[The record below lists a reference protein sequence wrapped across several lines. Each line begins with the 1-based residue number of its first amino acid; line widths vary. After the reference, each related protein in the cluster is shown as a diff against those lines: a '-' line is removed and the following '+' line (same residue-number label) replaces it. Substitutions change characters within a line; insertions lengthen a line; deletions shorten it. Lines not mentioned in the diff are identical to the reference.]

1 MTADEVQC
9 PWCGARPGEQC
20 RTWFPRRMREPHV
33 DRLFELA
40 AVMERE
46 WDASPLVS
54 HSTA

>member
-1 MTADEVQC
+1 MTADEVHC
-9 PWCGARPGEQC
+9 PWCGARPGEEC
-20 RTWFPRRMREPHV
+20 RTWFPRRMREPHI

-46 WDASPLVS
+46 EDASLLVS

>member
-1 MTADEVQC
+1 MTAHEVDC

-20 RTWFPRRMREPHV
+20 RTWLRRRMLDPHI

-40 AVMERE
+40 AVMERDG
-46 WDASPLVS
+46 DASPLFS